1 MTVVDIAVHMICFYL
16 LIQFQQWLFL
26 IGHIIEVLII
36 ISFIADGLLL
46 VSMVKFNGCFIAFW
60 MIYRIMYIVGI
71 FISWVAI
78 GQVIYNQWD
87 RRSQDMAWCVA
98 WGFAVFGLVMLPL
111 YNIHYLIVV
120 KSYRKDNISQTTE
133 PIPTVQYTAR
143 NAQVFIIT
151 RNNPLDLYGQPPP
164 SYGPQGM
171 LPGNVNSQPPA
182 EFYNIEDT
190 NDLINPL
197 RPGNLP
203 PYNNNE
209 KQPL

>member
-1 MTVVDIAVHMICFYL
+1 MLFYREYHIHKVIMCSCYTKRCCFGCMERGSGIKVMTVVDIAVHMICFYL

-87 RRSQDMAWCVA
+87 RRLS
-98 WGFAVFGLVMLPL
+98 L
-111 YNIHYLIVV
+111 IHI
-120 KSYRKDNISQTTE
+120 
-133 PIPTVQYTAR
+133 
-143 NAQVFIIT
+143 
-151 RNNPLDLYGQPPP
+151 
-164 SYGPQGM
+164 
-171 LPGNVNSQPPA
+171 
-182 EFYNIEDT
+182 
-190 NDLINPL
+190 
-197 RPGNLP
+197 
-203 PYNNNE
+203 
-209 KQPL
+209 